1 MFAACRRGFTPVAYV
16 GPFDFLMNPDAVRFV
31 LVFAVSFAALG
42 LGYASRRRGWLDE
55 RYSRAV
61 HFHTVTWAWSAGAL
75 IALWRL
81 RLAWENLW
89 IIAIETAVIV
99 LPALLMIP
107 LARRIAQNRGQ
118 IGVLAAAAGV
128 GNIGWTLGAYIC
140 FILIKP
146 AGDALAVAGTAAAV
160 LAIVNVLAIYPIA
173 YRFGELAGGV
183 TLRRLMVRSLVML
196 PAMPLYAG
204 AAGVTLAATTPF
216 PEWVIDY
223 YLVDVVLLT
232 VAGGGYLGV
241 GMRLRL
247 GGGLQYLRQH
257 LLLAVFTFGLGPAIT
272 LGLIALAGATAVP
285 MTGVAPRVMFVEALM
300 PAGVSCIIM
309 ANIFH
314 LDTRLAASLWFW
326 NTLAFLLLILPVL
339 VWWLGL

>member
-1 MFAACRRGFTPVAYV
+1 
-16 GPFDFLMNPDAVRFV
+16 MNPDAVRFA
-31 LVFAVSFAALG
+31 LVFVVSFAALG

-55 RYSRAV
+55 RHSKRV

-81 RLAWENLW
+81 PLTVSNLW
-89 IIAIETAVIV
+89 IVLIEAVVIV
-99 LPALLMIP
+99 APALLMIP
-107 LARRIAQNRGQ
+107 LARRLCATRGQ
-118 IGVLAAAAGV
+118 VGVMAVAAGV

-140 FILIKP
+140 FILIDP
-146 AGDALAVAGTAAAV
+146 AGEALAVAGTAAAV
-160 LAIVNVLAIYPIA
+160 LAIVNVLAMYPIA
-173 YRFGELAGGV
+173 HRFGELTGGL
-183 TLRRLMVRSLVML
+183 TLGKLMVRSLVML

-216 PEWVIDY
+216 PEWLIDF
-223 YLVDVVLLT
+223 YLVDAVLLT

-247 GGGLQYLRQH
+247 GEGLAYLKQH
-257 LLLAVFTFGLGPAIT
+257 ALLAVFTFGVTPAIT
-272 LGLIALAGATAVP
+272 LGIIALAEATAAP
-285 MTGVAPRVMFVEALM
+285 MSPTAVRVMFVEALM
-300 PAGVSCIIM
+300 PTGVSCIIM

-314 LDTRLAASLWFW
+314 LDARLAASIWLW
-326 NTLAFLLLILPVL
+326 NTVGFLVLILPGL